1 MEQWLCPVH
10 WKLDDTVM
18 IEMEED
24 TSEWET
30 LCAHDCKKRA
40 SFPKPS
46 TDSMQHL
53 RKFQRRFT
61 EREQPIFKFVRTT
74 EDSG

>member
-1 MEQWLCPVH
+1 
-10 WKLDDTVM
+10 M

-24 TSEWET
+24 TSEWKNT
-30 LCAHDCKKRA
+30 LCSRLQEEGL
-40 SFPKPS
+40 SFS
-46 TDSMQHL
+46 QSHL
-53 RKFQRRFT
+53 QIQCNTYENSKDVFT